1 MKSLAAAFYLILLTL
16 PASAGELVS
25 GVNTYMSDARTW
37 KTGEFAGY
45 YIYDSKGTTVWKKG
59 PLQDG
64 PVECHGAGFWTPK
77 DIMGDGICIFG
88 AAPDRWTVAHELT
101 PGANLWNAQDKNPF
115 HRRGVWRVVQGTGRF
130 VGMTGTGTFVSNE
143 LADGRKT
150 TLFEGEV
157 EFAN

>member
-1 MKSLAAAFYLILLTL
+1 MTRCFMKSLAAAFYLILLTL

-59 PLQDG
+59 PL
-64 PVECHGAGFWTPK
+64 HGAGFWTPK
-77 DIMGDGICIFG
+77 EIMGDGICIFG

>member
-77 DIMGDGICIFG
+77 EIMGDGICIFG